1 MREKKKLMDLKEG
14 KAGKLMIVNYE
25 YKPTKIVGQINI
37 SLLWVRGPDA
47 QSENKASKGKN
58 WRKKEQIFELWDNLK
73 WHNINVIG
81 VQKVGIGEKY
91 LRKYWPKFFKFDQNE
106 NPPIQEAEHSPSSRN
121 MKKKKQNLQ
130 TAK

>member
-1 MREKKKLMDLKEG
+1 MENTISEMKNTLGGIYGRLDTVEEK
-14 KAGKLMIVNYE
+14 
-25 YKPTKIVGQINI
+25 I
-37 SLLWVRGPDA
+37 SEFEDVA
-47 QSENKASKGKN
+47 IEIIQNKASKGKN

-121 MKKKKQNLQ
+121 MKKKKNKTYKQQN
-130 TAK
+130 KIS

>member
-47 QSENKASKGKN
+47 QSENKE
-58 WRKKEQIFELWDNLK
+58 R
-73 WHNINVIG
+73 
-81 VQKVGIGEKY
+81 
-91 LRKYWPKFFKFDQNE
+91 
-106 NPPIQEAEHSPSSRN
+106 
-121 MKKKKQNLQ
+121 
-130 TAK
+130 